1 MPKTNGD
8 NSIASIKEKIE
19 SAKAALDPP
28 VPDSGAVGQAHLAW
42 RMVIDLVAGV
52 GLGAAIGYGLD
63 ALFGTLPILMAVFT
77 LLGLAAGVNLMLR
90 TAKEVGR
97 GTADGNGKESNSGN

>member
-1 MPKTNGD
+1 MRNKTGD
-8 NSIASIKEKIE
+8 KTPASIEGKIE
-19 SAKAALDPP
+19 SARAALDSQ
-28 VPDSGAVGQAHLAW
+28 VPEAGVVGQAHLAW

-90 TAKEVGR
+90 TAKEVNNEGGVR
-97 GTADGNGKESNSGN
+97 GKGSESGD